1 MSECIICSW
10 YLAVNPA
17 TSFPPFWPFLVIFP
31 LRFLLILA
39 IYFNIG
45 YLVIS
50 LFPYSI
56 QLLRFKTIRNPS
68 FRQRFIHILLASA
81 HIWYV
86 RIHTFINRC
95 YGLIAFCFFHPLCTL
110 VREYFSLSFMS
121 VCTPRIFRPSVLS
134 SWPPCRSWSLIQAP
148 FYTVHCNL
156 VRQPLRPELNPSAQ
170 RCLTRFFTGDFDSW
184 TVHFVNICAKNQQM
198 KQLFIQFIIYVW

>member
-10 YLAVNPA
+10 YLAVNPS
-17 TSFPPFWPFLVIFP
+17 TSFPPLCPFLVIFP
-31 LRFLLILA
+31 LRFLLILE

-45 YLVIS
+45 HLVIS
-50 LFPYSI
+50 LFPYCI
-56 QLLRFKTIRNPS
+56 QPLQFKTIRSPS
-68 FRQRFIHILLASA
+68 SRQRFIHILLASA

-110 VREYFSLSFMS
+110 VREYFSLSVMS
-121 VCTPRIFRPSVLS
+121 FCTTHKRIFLPLVLF

-148 FYTVHCNL
+148 FYTVYCNL
-156 VRQPLRPELNPSAQ
+156 VR
-170 RCLTRFFTGDFDSW
+170 
-184 TVHFVNICAKNQQM
+184 
-198 KQLFIQFIIYVW
+198 